1 MKLTTLP
8 EPLLEFGV
16 GTHVCPRTGIEHL
29 GVYDKRD
36 ELRRTEL
43 RIGVVGRGEGID
55 LLDDWLEKCRDGIQR
70 KESKLLNLFR
80 GFGGISL
87 DYGFLT
93 RIINSP
99 QYTRTI
105 KKSDISAVIKLASR
119 VERVEKAV
127 ELYYEQIRFLAEN
140 RSVDV
145 IVCVMPNEM
154 FDSVTT
160 SAKSDPADDGGDE
173 DSGESELEHNFR
185 RILKAKSMHL
195 GTPLQLVRE
204 KTILITKQSGDQ
216 QDPATKAWNFV
227 TALYYKGN
235 KTIPWRLVEDTTKLR
250 SCYIGI
256 GFYKSRDGETVS
268 SSLAQVFDEFG
279 HGIILRGTPVSIDKK
294 DRRPYLSED
303 QAYELLRDALDE
315 YGRALEHMPARIVI
329 HKSSQFRDSE
339 RKGFVRALDEKGIRA
354 KDFVAI
360 TSTDIRLFGDKD
372 YPPKRGTLMTI
383 SENEGVLYT
392 RGTVDFYKTYPGM
405 YVPAPLKVTVY
416 EQDSSLESLCE
427 EILGLTK
434 MNWNNTQMDGRLP
447 ITLECA
453 RKIGDIMK
461 YVSPTEKPQVSYSFY
476 M

>member
-1 MKLTTLP
+1 
-8 EPLLEFGV
+8 
-16 GTHVCPRTGIEHL
+16 
-29 GVYDKRD
+29 
-36 ELRRTEL
+36 
-43 RIGVVGRGEGID
+43 
-55 LLDDWLEKCRDGIQR
+55 
-70 KESKLLNLFR
+70 
-80 GFGGISL
+80 
-87 DYGFLT
+87 
-93 RIINSP
+93 
-99 QYTRTI
+99 
-105 KKSDISAVIKLASR
+105 
-119 VERVEKAV
+119 
-127 ELYYEQIRFLAEN
+127 
-140 RSVDV
+140 
-145 IVCVMPNEM
+145 M
-154 FDSVTT
+154 FDSITT
-160 SAKSDPADDGGDE
+160 SVSDDDSE
-173 DSGESELEHNFR
+173 ESELEHNFR
-185 RILKAKSMHL
+185 RTLKAKCMHL

-216 QDPATKAWNFV
+216 QDPATKAWNFC

-235 KTIPWRLVEDTTKLR
+235 RTVPWRLLEDTAKLR
-250 SCYIGI
+250 SCYIGV

-294 DRRPYLSED
+294 NRHPYLNED

-329 HKSSQFRDSE
+329 HKSSHFRESE
-339 RKGFVRALDEKGIRA
+339 RKGFLRALNEKSIRS

-360 TSTDIRLFGDKD
+360 TDTEIRLFGDKD
-372 YPPKRGTLMTI
+372 YPPKRGTLLTI
-383 SENEGVLYT
+383 SETEGVLYT
-392 RGTVDFYKTYPGM
+392 RGTVDFYKTYPGL
-405 YVPAPLKVTVY
+405 YVPNPVRVTVY
-416 EQDSSLESLCE
+416 EQDSSLESLCD

>member
-1 MKLTTLP
+1 MKLTTLA
-8 EPLLEFGV
+8 EPLLEFGT
-16 GTHVCPRTGIEHL
+16 GTHICPRTGIEHMA
-29 GVYDKRD
+29 VYDKRD

-43 RIGVVGRGEGID
+43 RIGVVGRGEGVD
-55 LLDDWLEKCRDGIQR
+55 LLDEWLEKCRVGIER
-70 KESKLLNLFR
+70 KKESKLLNLFR
-80 GFGGISL
+80 GFGGINQN
-87 DYGFLT
+87 YGFLT
-93 RIINSP
+93 KLINSS
-99 QYTRTI
+99 QYTRTL
-105 KKSDISAVIKLASR
+105 KKSDITEVVKMASR
-119 VERVEKAV
+119 VDRIERAV

-140 RSVDV
+140 RAVDV

-160 SAKSDPADDGGDE
+160 VDNDDSDE
-173 DSGESELEHNFR
+173 DELEHNFR

-204 KTILITKQSGDQ
+204 KTILITRFAGDQ
-216 QDPATKAWNFV
+216 QDPATKAWNFC

-235 KTIPWRLVEDTTKLR
+235 RTIPWRLVEDTAKLR

-256 GFYKSRDGETVS
+256 GFYKSRDGATIS

-294 DRRPYLSED
+294 NRHPYLDEE

-315 YGRALEHMPARIVI
+315 YDRALEHMPARIVI
-329 HKSSQFRDSE
+329 HKSSYFRDSE
-339 RKGFVRALDEKGIRA
+339 RAGFLRALDEKAIRS
-354 KDFVAI
+354 KEFVAI
-360 TSTDIRLFGDKD
+360 TETEIRLFGDHD
-372 YPPKRGTLMTI
+372 YSPKRGTMLTI
-383 SENEGVLYT
+383 SETEGVLYT

-405 YVPAPLKVTVY
+405 YVPNPLKITVY
-416 EQDSSLESLCE
+416 EQDSSLESLCD

-453 RKIGDIMK
+453 RKVGDIMK

>member
-1 MKLTTLP
+1 MKLTIIN
-8 EPLLEFGV
+8 EPLLEFGT
-16 GTHVCPRTGIEHL
+16 GTHVCPRTGIEHM

-43 RIGVVGRGEGID
+43 RIGVVGRGEGVD
-55 LLDDWLEKCRDGIQR
+55 LLDEWLERCRDGIER
-70 KESKLLNLFR
+70 KQGSNLLNLFR
-80 GFGGISL
+80 GFGGINQ

-93 RIINSP
+93 RLINSP
-99 QYTRTI
+99 QYTRTL
-105 KKSDISAVIKLASR
+105 KKSEITKVVGLPSRSER
-119 VERVEKAV
+119 VERAV

-154 FDSVTT
+154 FDSVT
-160 SAKSDPADDGGDE
+160 SANDTDEEEGG
-173 DSGESELEHNFR
+173 ELEHNFR
-185 RILKAKSMHL
+185 RILKAKCMHL

-204 KTILITKQSGDQ
+204 KTMVITKHTGDQ
-216 QDPATKAWNFV
+216 QDAATKAWNFC

-235 KTIPWRLVEDTTKLR
+235 RTIPWRLVEDTAKLR

-294 DRRPYLSED
+294 NRHPYLDAE
-303 QAYELLRDALDE
+303 QAYRLLTDALEE
-315 YGRALEHMPARIVI
+315 YDRALAHMPARIVV
-329 HKSSQFRDSE
+329 HKSSHFRDSE
-339 RKGFVRALDEKGIRA
+339 REGFLRALDEKGIGS
-354 KDFVAI
+354 KDFVSI
-360 TSTDIRLFGDKD
+360 TDTDIRLFGDKD
-372 YPPKRGTLMTI
+372 YPPKRGTLLSL
-383 SENEGVLYT
+383 SEEEGILYT

-405 YVPAPLKVTVY
+405 YVPSPLRVTVY
-416 EQDSSLESLCE
+416 EQDSSLETLCE

-453 RKIGDIMK
+453 KKIGDIMK
-461 YVSPTEKPQVSYSFY
+461 YVGSGEKPQVSYSFY

>member
-1 MKLTTLP
+1 MKLTTLA
-8 EPLLEFGV
+8 EPLLEFGT
-16 GTHVCPRTGIEHL
+16 GTHICPRTGIEHM

-36 ELRRTEL
+36 EFRRTEL

-55 LLDDWLEKCRDGIQR
+55 LLDDWLETCRHGIER
-70 KESKLLNLFR
+70 KAESKLLNLFR
-80 GFGGISL
+80 GFGGVNQS
-87 DYGFLT
+87 YGFLT
-93 RIINSP
+93 RFINSP

-105 KKSDISAVIKLASR
+105 KKSDISAVVKLTSRAER
-119 VERVEKAV
+119 VERAV

-145 IVCVMPNEM
+145 IVCVLPNEM

-160 SAKSDPADDGGDE
+160 STSDDDE
-173 DSGESELEHNFR
+173 EASELEHNFR
-185 RILKAKSMHL
+185 RILKARSMHL

-204 KTILITKQSGDQ
+204 KTILLTKYAGDQ
-216 QDPATKAWNFV
+216 QDPATKAWNFC

-235 KTIPWRLVEDTTKLR
+235 KTIPWRLVEETAKLR

-294 DRRPYLSED
+294 NRRPYLNED
-303 QAYELLRDALDE
+303 QAYELLRNALDE
-315 YGRALEHMPARIVI
+315 YDRALEHMPARIVI
-329 HKSSQFRDSE
+329 HKSSQFRESE
-339 RKGFVRALDEKGIRA
+339 RIGFLRALDEKGIRS

-360 TSTDIRLFGDKD
+360 TDTEIRLFGDKD
-372 YPPKRGTLMTI
+372 YPPKRGTLLTI

-405 YVPAPLKVTVY
+405 YVPNPLKITVY
-416 EQDSSLESLCE
+416 EQDSSLESLCD

-453 RKIGDIMK
+453 SKIGDIMK

>member
-1 MKLTTLP
+1 
-8 EPLLEFGV
+8 
-16 GTHVCPRTGIEHL
+16 
-29 GVYDKRD
+29 
-36 ELRRTEL
+36 
-43 RIGVVGRGEGID
+43 VVGRGEGID
-55 LLDDWLEKCRDGIQR
+55 LLDEWLEKCRNGIER
-70 KESKLLNLFR
+70 KRESQLLNLFR
-80 GFGGISL
+80 GFGGINQS
-87 DYGFLT
+87 YGFLT
-93 RIINSP
+93 RLINSP
-99 QYTRTI
+99 HYTRTL
-105 KKSDISAVIKLASR
+105 KKSEISVVVKLASR
-119 VERVEKAV
+119 AERVERAV

-154 FDSVTT
+154 FDCITT
-160 SAKSDPADDGGDE
+160 SASDDDSE
-173 DSGESELEHNFR
+173 ESKLEHNFR
-185 RILKAKSMHL
+185 RILKAKCMHL

-204 KTILITKQSGDQ
+204 KTILITKQAGDQ
-216 QDPATKAWNFV
+216 QDPATKAWNFC

-235 KTIPWRLVEDTTKLR
+235 RTIPWRLVEDTAKLR
-250 SCYIGI
+250 SCYIGV

-294 DRRPYLSED
+294 NRHPYLSEG
-303 QAYELLRDALDE
+303 QAYELLRDALEE
-315 YGRALEHMPARIVI
+315 YHRALEHMPARIVI
-329 HKSSQFRDSE
+329 HKSSHFRESE
-339 RKGFVRALDEKGIRA
+339 RKGFLRALDERGIRS

-360 TSTDIRLFGDKD
+360 TDTEIRLFGDKD
-372 YPPKRGTLMTI
+372 YPPKRGTLLTI
-383 SENEGVLYT
+383 SETEGVLYT

-405 YVPAPLKVTVY
+405 YVPNPLKVTIY
-416 EQDSSLESLCE
+416 EQDSSLESLCD

>member
-1 MKLTTLP
+1 MKLTALT
-8 EPLLEFGV
+8 EPLLEFGT
-16 GTHVCPRTGIEHL
+16 GTHICPRTGIEHM

-55 LLDDWLEKCRDGIQR
+55 LLDEWLERCRDGIER
-70 KESKLLNLFR
+70 KKESLLLNLFR
-80 GFGGISL
+80 GFGGINQS
-87 DYGFLT
+87 YGFLT
-93 RIINSP
+93 RLINSP

-105 KKSDISAVIKLASR
+105 KKSDITSVIKLSSR
-119 VERVEKAV
+119 AERVEQAV

-160 SAKSDPADDGGDE
+160 AGSDDE
-173 DSGESELEHNFR
+173 AVETELEHNFR
-185 RILKAKSMHL
+185 RILKARSMHL

-204 KTILITKQSGDQ
+204 KTILITKHAGDQ
-216 QDPATKAWNFV
+216 QDPATKAWNFC

-235 KTIPWRLVEDTTKLR
+235 RTIPWRLVEDTAKLR
-250 SCYIGI
+250 SCYIGV

-294 DRRPYLSED
+294 NRHPYLSED

-315 YGRALEHMPARIVI
+315 YDRALEHMPARIVI
-329 HKSSQFRDSE
+329 HKSSHFRESE
-339 RKGFVRALDEKGIRA
+339 RVGFLRALHEKGIRS

-360 TSTDIRLFGDKD
+360 TSTDIRLFADKD
-372 YPPKRGTLMTI
+372 YPPKRGTLLTI
-383 SENEGVLYT
+383 SETEGVFYT

-405 YVPAPLKVTVY
+405 YVPNPLKITVY
-416 EQDSSLESLCE
+416 EQDSSLEDLCE

-453 RKIGDIMK
+453 SKIGDIMK

>member
-1 MKLTTLP
+1 MKLTTLA
-8 EPLLEFGV
+8 EPLLEFGT
-16 GTHVCPRTGIEHL
+16 GTHICPRTGIERM

-43 RIGVVGRGEGID
+43 RIGVVGRGEGVD
-55 LLDDWLEKCRDGIQR
+55 LLDDWLEKCRVGIER
-70 KESKLLNLFR
+70 KKESKLLNLFR
-80 GFGGISL
+80 GFGGINQN
-87 DYGFLT
+87 YGFLT
-93 RIINSP
+93 KLINSS
-99 QYTRTI
+99 QYTRTL
-105 KKSDISAVIKLASR
+105 KKSDITEVVKMTSR
-119 VERVEKAV
+119 VDRIERAV

-140 RSVDV
+140 RAVDV

-160 SAKSDPADDGGDE
+160 ADDDDSDE
-173 DSGESELEHNFR
+173 DELEHNFR

-204 KTILITKQSGDQ
+204 KTILITKFAGDQ
-216 QDPATKAWNFV
+216 QDPATKAWNFC

-235 KTIPWRLVEDTTKLR
+235 RTIPWRLVEDTAKLR

-256 GFYKSRDGETVS
+256 GFYKSRDGATIS

-294 DRRPYLSED
+294 NRHPYLSEE

-315 YGRALEHMPARIVI
+315 YDRALEHMPARIVI
-329 HKSSQFRDSE
+329 HKSSYFRDSE
-339 RKGFVRALDEKGIRA
+339 RAGFLRALDEKGIRS

-360 TSTDIRLFGDKD
+360 TSTQIRLFGDSD
-372 YPPKRGTLMTI
+372 YPPKRGTMLTI
-383 SENEGVLYT
+383 SETEGVLYT
-392 RGTVDFYKTYPGM
+392 RGTIDFYKTYPGM
-405 YVPAPLKVTVY
+405 YVPNPLKITVY
-416 EQDSSLESLCE
+416 EQDSSLESLCS

>member
-1 MKLTTLP
+1 MKLTTLT
-8 EPLLEFGV
+8 EPLLEFGT
-16 GTHVCPRTGIEHL
+16 GTHICPRTGIEHM
-29 GVYDKRD
+29 GVYDQRD

-55 LLDDWLEKCRDGIQR
+55 LLDEWLERCRGGIER
-70 KESKLLNLFR
+70 KKESQLLNLFR
-80 GFGGISL
+80 GFGGINQS
-87 DYGFLT
+87 YGFLT
-93 RIINSP
+93 RLINSP
-99 QYTRTI
+99 QYTRTL
-105 KKSDISAVIKLASR
+105 KKSEISAVMKLTSRPDR
-119 VERVEKAV
+119 VERAV

-145 IVCVMPNEM
+145 IVCVVPNEM
-154 FDSVTT
+154 FDSMTAMA
-160 SAKSDPADDGGDE
+160 SGDE
-173 DSGESELEHNFR
+173 ENESELEHNFR
-185 RILKAKSMHL
+185 RILKARCMHL

-204 KTILITKQSGDQ
+204 KTIVFTKHVADQ
-216 QDPATKAWNFV
+216 QDAATKAWNFC

-235 KTIPWRLVEDTTKLR
+235 RTIPWRLVEDKAKLR

-279 HGIILRGTPVSIDKK
+279 HGIILRGTPVSIDK
-294 DRRPYLSED
+294 RNRHPYLSED

-315 YGRALEHMPARIVI
+315 YDRALEHMPARIVI
-329 HKSSQFRDSE
+329 HKSSHFRDSE
-339 RKGFVRALDEKGIRA
+339 RKGFLRALDEKGIRA

-360 TSTDIRLFGDKD
+360 TDTDIRLFGDKD
-372 YPPKRGTLMTI
+372 YPPKRGTLLTI
-383 SENEGVLYT
+383 SEAEGVLYT

-405 YVPAPLKVTVY
+405 YVPSPLKITVY
-416 EQDSSLESLCE
+416 EQDSSLESLCD

-461 YVSPTEKPQVSYSFY
+461 YVAAGEKPQVSYSFY

>member
-1 MKLTTLP
+1 MKLTMLS
-8 EPLLEFGV
+8 EPLLEFGT
-16 GTHVCPRTGIEHL
+16 GTHICPRTGIEHM
-29 GVYDKRD
+29 GVYDQRD

-55 LLDDWLEKCRDGIQR
+55 LLDEWLEKCRGGIER
-70 KESKLLNLFR
+70 KKESKLLNLFR
-80 GFGGISL
+80 GFGGINQS
-87 DYGFLT
+87 YGFLT
-93 RIINSP
+93 RLINSP
-99 QYTRTI
+99 QYTRTL
-105 KKSDISAVIKLASR
+105 KKSDITGVVKLTSRAERIERAVD
-119 VERVEKAV
+119 
-127 ELYYEQIRFLAEN
+127 LYYEQIRFLAEN

-145 IVCVMPNEM
+145 IVCVLPNEM

-160 SAKSDPADDGGDE
+160 AANGDE
-173 DSGESELEHNFR
+173 SDETELEHNFR

-204 KTILITKQSGDQ
+204 KTILITKQAGDQ
-216 QDPATKAWNFV
+216 QDPATKAWNFC

-235 KTIPWRLVEDTTKLR
+235 RTIPWRLVEDTAKLR
-250 SCYIGI
+250 SCYIGV

-294 DRRPYLSED
+294 NRHPYLSED

-315 YGRALEHMPARIVI
+315 YDRALEHMPARIVI
-329 HKSSQFRDSE
+329 HKSSHFRESE
-339 RKGFVRALDEKGIRA
+339 RIGFLRALDEKGIRS

-360 TSTDIRLFGDKD
+360 TDTDIRLFADQD
-372 YPPKRGTLMTI
+372 YPPKRGTLLSI
-383 SENEGVLYT
+383 SETEGVLYT

-405 YVPAPLKVTVY
+405 YVPNPLKITVY

-461 YVSPTEKPQVSYSFY
+461 YVGSAEKPQVSYSFY

>member
-1 MKLTTLP
+1 M
-8 EPLLEFGV
+8 
-16 GTHVCPRTGIEHL
+16 
-29 GVYDKRD
+29 
-36 ELRRTEL
+36 
-43 RIGVVGRGEGID
+43 
-55 LLDDWLEKCRDGIQR
+55 
-70 KESKLLNLFR
+70 
-80 GFGGISL
+80 
-87 DYGFLT
+87 
-93 RIINSP
+93 
-99 QYTRTI
+99 
-105 KKSDISAVIKLASR
+105 ASR
-119 VERVEKAV
+119 VDRIERAV

-140 RSVDV
+140 RAVDV

-154 FDSVTT
+154 FDSVTM
-160 SAKSDPADDGGDE
+160 ADNDDSDEHD
-173 DSGESELEHNFR
+173 LEHNFR

-204 KTILITKQSGDQ
+204 KTILITKFAGDQ
-216 QDPATKAWNFV
+216 QDPATKAWNFC

-235 KTIPWRLVEDTTKLR
+235 RTIPWRLVEDTAKLR

-256 GFYKSRDGETVS
+256 GFYKSRDGATLS

-294 DRRPYLSED
+294 NRHPYLNEE

-315 YGRALEHMPARIVI
+315 YDRALEHMPARIVI
-329 HKSSQFRDSE
+329 HKSSYFRDSE
-339 RKGFVRALDEKGIRA
+339 RAGFLRALDEKGIRS

-360 TSTDIRLFGDKD
+360 TDTDIRLFGDSD
-372 YPPKRGTLMTI
+372 YPPKRGTMLTI
-383 SENEGVLYT
+383 SETEGVLYT

-405 YVPAPLKVTVY
+405 YVPNPLKITAY
-416 EQDSSLESLCE
+416 EQDSSLESLFD

-461 YVSPTEKPQVSYSFY
+461 YVDPTEKPQVSYSFY

>member
-1 MKLTTLP
+1 MKLTTLA
-8 EPLLEFGV
+8 EPLLEFGT
-16 GTHVCPRTGIEHL
+16 GTHICPRTGIEHM
-29 GVYDKRD
+29 GVYDQRD

-55 LLDDWLEKCRDGIQR
+55 LLDEWLEKCRDGIER
-70 KESKLLNLFR
+70 KTESSLQNLFR
-80 GFGGISL
+80 GFGGINQN
-87 DYGFLT
+87 YGFLT
-93 RIINSP
+93 RLINSP
-99 QYTRTI
+99 QYTRTL
-105 KKSDISAVIKLASR
+105 KKSEISAVVKLASR
-119 VERVEKAV
+119 AERVERAV

-145 IVCVMPNEM
+145 IVCVLPNEM
-154 FDSVTT
+154 FDSITT
-160 SAKSDPADDGGDE
+160 SESDDDSE
-173 DSGESELEHNFR
+173 ENELEHNFR
-185 RILKAKSMHL
+185 RILKARCMHL

-204 KTILITKQSGDQ
+204 KTILITKQPGDQ
-216 QDPATKAWNFV
+216 QDPATKAWNFC

-235 KTIPWRLVEDTTKLR
+235 RTIPWRLVEDTAKLR

-256 GFYKSRDGETVS
+256 GFYKSRDGATVS

-279 HGIILRGTPVSIDKK
+279 HGIILRGTPVSIDK
-294 DRRPYLSED
+294 RNRHPYLNEK

-315 YGRALEHMPARIVI
+315 YDRALEHMPARIVI
-329 HKSSQFRDSE
+329 HKSSHFRESE
-339 RKGFVRALDEKGIRA
+339 RKGFLRALDERGIRS

-360 TSTDIRLFGDKD
+360 TDTDIRLFADTD
-372 YPPKRGTLMTI
+372 YPPKRGTLLTI
-383 SENEGVLYT
+383 SETEGVLYT

-405 YVPAPLKVTVY
+405 YVPNPLKITVY
-416 EQDSSLESLCE
+416 EQDSSLESLCD

-461 YVSPTEKPQVSYSFY
+461 YVSLTEKPQVSYSFY

>member
-1 MKLTTLP
+1 MRFTTLP
-8 EPLLEFGV
+8 EPLLEFGT
-16 GTHVCPRTGIEHL
+16 GTHICPRAGIEQM

-43 RIGVVGRGEGID
+43 RIGVVGRGEGVD
-55 LLDDWLEKCRDGIQR
+55 LLDEWLAKCRAGLER
-70 KESKLLNLFR
+70 KAGSKLPNLFR
-80 GFGGISL
+80 GFGGISP
-87 DYGFLT
+87 DHGFLT

-99 QYTRTI
+99 QYTRTLQ
-105 KKSDISAVIKLASR
+105 KSEINSALKLETRATR
-119 VERVEKAV
+119 IDRAV
-127 ELYYEQIRFLAEN
+127 ALFYEQVRFLAEN
-140 RSVDV
+140 RAVDV
-145 IVCVMPNEM
+145 IVCVLPNEL

-160 SAKSDPADDGGDE
+160 RAEGEAADN
-173 DSGESELEHNFR
+173 ELEYNFR
-185 RILKAKSMHL
+185 RILKARCMHL

-204 KTILITKQSGDQ
+204 KTILITKNSGDQ
-216 QDPATKAWNFV
+216 QDPATKAWNFA

-235 KTIPWRLVEDTTKLR
+235 RTIPWRLVEDNAKPP

-294 DRRPYLSED
+294 NRRPYLSEE

-315 YGRALEHMPARIVI
+315 YDRALQHMPARVVI
-329 HKSSQFRDSE
+329 HKSSHFRESE
-339 RKGFVRALDEKGIRA
+339 QVGFRRALEEKSIRSR
-354 KDFVAI
+354 DFVAI
-360 TSTDIRLFGDKD
+360 TGTDIRLFADKN
-372 YPPKRGTLMTI
+372 YPPKRGTLLAM
-383 SENEGVLYT
+383 SESDGVLYT

-405 YVPAPLKVTVY
+405 YVPNPLRITAY
-416 EQDSSLESLCE
+416 DQDSSLESLCE

-434 MNWNNTQMDGRLP
+434 MNWNNTQLDGRLP

-453 RKIGDIMK
+453 SKIGDIMK
-461 YVSPTEKPQVSYSFY
+461 YVDPKERPQVSYSYY

>member
-1 MKLTTLP
+1 MKLTTLG
-8 EPLLEFGV
+8 EPLLEFGS
-16 GTHVCPRTGIEHL
+16 GTHICPRTGIEHL

-55 LLDDWLEKCRDGIQR
+55 LLDEWLEKCRDGIER
-70 KESKLLNLFR
+70 KKDSKLLNLFR
-80 GFGGISL
+80 GFGGINQS
-87 DYGFLT
+87 YGFLT
-93 RIINSP
+93 RLINSP
-99 QYTRTI
+99 QYTRTL
-105 KKSDISAVIKLASR
+105 KKSEISAVVKLASR
-119 VERVEKAV
+119 AERVERAV
-127 ELYYEQIRFLAEN
+127 GLYYEQIRFLAEN

-154 FDSVTT
+154 FDSITA
-160 SAKSDPADDGGDE
+160 SARE
-173 DSGESELEHNFR
+173 NDSEENEVEHNFR
-185 RILKAKSMHL
+185 RILKARCMHL

-204 KTILITKQSGDQ
+204 KTILIAKYAGDQ
-216 QDPATKAWNFV
+216 QDPATKAWNFC

-235 KTIPWRLVEDTTKLR
+235 RTIPWRLVEDTAKLR
-250 SCYIGI
+250 SCYIGV
-256 GFYKSRDGETVS
+256 GFYKSRDGATVS

-294 DRRPYLSED
+294 NRHPYLNED
-303 QAYELLRDALDE
+303 QAYELLREALNE
-315 YGRALEHMPARIVI
+315 YDRALEHMPARIVI
-329 HKSSQFRDSE
+329 HKSSHFRESE
-339 RKGFVRALDEKGIRA
+339 RTGFLRALDDKGIRS

-360 TSTDIRLFGDKD
+360 TETDIRLFGDKD
-372 YPPKRGTLMTI
+372 YPPKRGTLLTI
-383 SENEGVLYT
+383 SETEGVLYT

-405 YVPAPLKVTVY
+405 YVPSPLKVSVY
-416 EQDSSLESLCE
+416 EQDSSLESLCD

-453 RKIGDIMK
+453 RKVGDIMK

>member
-1 MKLTTLP
+1 MKLTTLG
-8 EPLLEFGV
+8 EPLLEFGA
-16 GTHVCPRTGIEHL
+16 GRHICPRTGIEHM

-55 LLDDWLEKCRDGIQR
+55 LLDEWLEKCRDGIER
-70 KESKLLNLFR
+70 KKESRLLNLFR
-80 GFGGISL
+80 GFGGINQS
-87 DYGFLT
+87 YGFLT
-93 RIINSP
+93 RLINSP
-99 QYTRTI
+99 QYTRSL
-105 KKSDISAVIKLASR
+105 KKSEISGVVKLASR
-119 VERVEKAV
+119 AERVERAV

-154 FDSVTT
+154 FDSITM
-160 SAKSDPADDGGDE
+160 SASDDDSE
-173 DSGESELEHNFR
+173 ESELEHKFR
-185 RILKAKSMHL
+185 RILKAKCMHL

-204 KTILITKQSGDQ
+204 KTILITKQADDQ
-216 QDPATKAWNFV
+216 QDPATKAWTFC

-235 KTIPWRLVEDTTKLR
+235 RTVPWRLVEDTAKLR
-250 SCYIGI
+250 SCYIGV
-256 GFYKSRDGETVS
+256 GFYKSRDRETVS
-268 SSLAQVFDEFG
+268 SSLAQVSDEFG

-294 DRRPYLSED
+294 NRHPYLSED

-315 YGRALEHMPARIVI
+315 YDRALEHMPAWIVI
-329 HKSSQFRDSE
+329 HKSSHFRESE
-339 RKGFVRALDEKGIRA
+339 RQGFLRALDEKGIRS

-360 TSTDIRLFGDKD
+360 TDTDIRLFGDKD
-372 YPPKRGTLMTI
+372 YPPKRGTLLTI
-383 SENEGVLYT
+383 SEAEGVLYT

-405 YVPAPLKVTVY
+405 YVPNPLKITAY
-416 EQDSSLESLCE
+416 EQHSSLENLCD

>member
-1 MKLTTLP
+1 MKLTMLS
-8 EPLLEFGV
+8 EPLLEFGT
-16 GTHVCPRTGIEHL
+16 GTHICPRTGIEHM
-29 GVYDKRD
+29 GVYDQRD

-55 LLDDWLEKCRDGIQR
+55 LLDEWLERCRIGIER
-70 KESKLLNLFR
+70 KKESKLLNLFR
-80 GFGGISL
+80 GFGGINQN
-87 DYGFLT
+87 YGFLT
-93 RIINSP
+93 RLINSP
-99 QYTRTI
+99 QYTRTL
-105 KKSDISAVIKLASR
+105 KKSEISKVVKLSSRADR
-119 VERVEKAV
+119 VERAV
-127 ELYYEQIRFLAEN
+127 DLYYEQIRFLAEN

-145 IVCVMPNEM
+145 IVCVVPNEM
-154 FDSVTT
+154 FDSITAAT
-160 SAKSDPADDGGDE
+160 KDDE
-173 DSGESELEHNFR
+173 AEESGLEHNFR
-185 RILKAKSMHL
+185 RILKAKCMHL

-216 QDPATKAWNFV
+216 QDAATKAWNFC

-235 KTIPWRLVEDTTKLR
+235 RTIPWRLVEDTAKLR
-250 SCYIGI
+250 SCYIGV

-294 DRRPYLSED
+294 NRRPYLNAD
-303 QAYELLRDALDE
+303 QAYALLWDALEE
-315 YGRALEHMPARIVI
+315 YDRALEHMPARIVI
-329 HKSSQFRDSE
+329 HKSSHFRDSE
-339 RKGFVRALDEKGIRA
+339 LEGFRRALDEKGIRS

-360 TSTDIRLFGDKD
+360 TDTDIRLFSDKD
-372 YPPKRGTLMTI
+372 YPPKRGTLLTI
-383 SENEGVLYT
+383 SETEGVFYT

-405 YVPAPLKVTVY
+405 YVPNPLKITVY

-461 YVSPTEKPQVSYSFY
+461 YVGPAEKPQVSYSFY

>member
-1 MKLTTLP
+1 MRLTTLA
-8 EPLLEFGV
+8 EPLLEFGT
-16 GTHVCPRTGIEHL
+16 GTHICPRTGIEHM

-43 RIGVVGRGEGID
+43 RVGVVGRGEGID
-55 LLDDWLEKCRDGIQR
+55 LLDEWLEKCRNGIER
-70 KESKLLNLFR
+70 KKESKLPNLFR
-80 GFGGISL
+80 GFGGINQN
-87 DYGFLT
+87 YGFLT
-93 RIINSP
+93 RLIDSP
-99 QYTRTI
+99 QYTRTL
-105 KKSDISAVIKLASR
+105 KKSDITAIVKLASR
-119 VERVEKAV
+119 TERVERAV
-127 ELYYEQIRFLAEN
+127 GLYYEQIRFLAEN

-154 FDSVTT
+154 FDSVTA
-160 SAKSDPADDGGDE
+160 SLGDDDKEE
-173 DSGESELEHNFR
+173 DELEHNFR
-185 RILKAKSMHL
+185 RILKAKCMHL

-204 KTILITKQSGDQ
+204 KTILITKQAGDQ
-216 QDPATKAWNFV
+216 QDPATKAWNFC

-235 KTIPWRLVEDTTKLR
+235 RTIPWRLVEDTAKPR
-250 SCYIGI
+250 SCYIGV

-294 DRRPYLSED
+294 NRHPYLTEE

-315 YGRALEHMPARIVI
+315 YDRALEHLPARIVI
-329 HKSSQFRDSE
+329 HKSSHFRDSE
-339 RKGFVRALDEKGIRA
+339 RKGFLRALDEKGIRS

-360 TSTDIRLFGDKD
+360 TDTDIRLFGDKD
-372 YPPKRGTLMTI
+372 YPPKRGTLLTI
-383 SENEGVLYT
+383 SETEGVLYT

-405 YVPAPLKVTVY
+405 YVPNPLKITVY
-416 EQDSSLESLCE
+416 DQDSSLESLCN

>member
-1 MKLTTLP
+1 
-8 EPLLEFGV
+8 
-16 GTHVCPRTGIEHL
+16 
-29 GVYDKRD
+29 
-36 ELRRTEL
+36 
-43 RIGVVGRGEGID
+43 VVGRGEGVD
-55 LLDDWLEKCRDGIQR
+55 LLDDWLEKCRDGIER
-70 KESKLLNLFR
+70 KQGSKLLNLFR

-99 QYTRTI
+99 QFTRTI
-105 KKSDISAVIKLASR
+105 KKSDISAVVKLASR

-154 FDSVTT
+154 FDSITT
-160 SAKSDPADDGGDE
+160 NAKSDPAAVAPDDPAAAAEASAAPDDDGD
-173 DSGESELEHNFR
+173 DDDASESELEHNFR

-204 KTILITKQSGDQ
+204 KTILITKHAGDQ

-235 KTIPWRLVEDTTKLR
+235 KTIPWRLVEESAKPR

-279 HGIILRGTPVSIDKK
+279 YGIILRGTPVSIDKK
-294 DRRPYLSED
+294 DRRPFLSED

-315 YGRALEHMPARIVI
+315 YDRALGQMPARIVI
-329 HKSSQFRDSE
+329 HKSSHFRDAE
-339 RKGFVRALDEKGIRA
+339 RKGLVRALDEKGIRS
-354 KDFVAI
+354 KDFVTI
-360 TSTDIRLFGDKD
+360 TNTDIRLFGDKN
-372 YPPKRGTLMTI
+372 YPPKRGTLLTI
-383 SENEGVLYT
+383 SETEGVLYT
-392 RGTVDFYKTYPGM
+392 RGTVDFYNTYPGM
-405 YVPAPLKVTVY
+405 YVPSPLKITVY
-416 EQDSSLESLCE
+416 EQDSSLESLCN

-461 YVSPTEKPQVSYSFY
+461 YIGPTEKPQVSYNFY